1 MDMVGDDTVEA
12 NVYSPNLPALVE
24 EGKIPISLIDE
35 SVRRILRVKF
45 KLGLFEHPYTDTV
58 KIKSMMLSQE
68 SRDSIALKLADESI
82 VLLKNSSNLLPLD
95 KNIKSIAVIGPLA
108 GSKLDPL
115 GPWAGNLDSERVI
128 TVIDGIKSKIS
139 PSAKINYVRGCDI
152 SGDDTSQF
160 EEAIQSA
167 ANSEAVIFVAGES
180 SLMSGEA
187 GSRTNLNLPGVQEE
201 LLKRVYAEAK
211 PVILVLMNGRPLTI
225 NWEEENIP
233 AILECWFLGD
243 ESGNAIADV
252 LFGDYNP
259 SGKLT
264 VTFPRS
270 VGQIPIYYNHLNTGR
285 PLVEKSRFTSRYLD
299 MPNTPLFPFGFG
311 LSYTTFK
318 FDKLEIQKGTM
329 SKLDTNAVT
338 VELTNTGRV
347 ACTETVQLYLHD
359 ITASVSRP
367 VKELKGFQRVFL
379 NVGETKKVSF
389 FITPGML
396 EFYNAD
402 MIKAIEPGK
411 YDVMI
416 GGSSNDVVSGT
427 FEIVN

>member
-1 MDMVGDDTVEA
+1 
-12 NVYSPNLPALVE
+12 
-24 EGKIPISLIDE
+24 
-35 SVRRILRVKF
+35 
-45 KLGLFEHPYTDTV
+45 
-58 KIKSMMLSQE
+58 
-68 SRDSIALKLADESI
+68 
-82 VLLKNSSNLLPLD
+82 
-95 KNIKSIAVIGPLA
+95 
-108 GSKLDPL
+108 
-115 GPWAGNLDSERVI
+115 
-128 TVIDGIKSKIS
+128 
-139 PSAKINYVRGCDI
+139 VRGCDI